1 MTLSSVVARPTTRIA
16 AREPVDRQ
24 PIPLLVCDDE
34 DTIRLALSRFLG
46 LRGYQVH
53 TAASADEALAVLGR
67 ERLQCLLC
75 DVRMPGMS
83 GLDLVPLALQHD
95 QDLAIIMLTAVND
108 ATSATTALS
117 RGAFD
122 YLMKPV
128 ELKDLDLAVGKALE
142 RRRRQIER
150 RQLDQLIRDEVAL
163 RTEELEREKGALRSM
178 TVSIAETLINAM
190 EAKDVYLRGHS
201 QRVSDLAGAL
211 AIQLDLGD
219 EMSDHV
225 RIAGRLHDVGKI
237 GIREEVLNKPGALTP
252 LEFEHVKDHVR
263 IGMEI
268 LAPLRHLGVALRFI
282 QDHHEHLDGSGYP
295 RGLAGDAI
303 SFGGRILTA
312 ADAFDALT
320 SHRAYRQ
327 PMTADQ
333 TLDYLRTQTGRL
345 LDPRVFDALRL
356 IVSRRG

>member
-1 MTLSSVVARPTTRIA
+1 MNSPPLEALATRTSAGEPPARTVVRI
-16 AREPVDRQ
+16 
-24 PIPLLVCDDE
+24 LVCDDE
-34 DTIRLALSRFLG
+34 ETIRLALSRFLG
-46 LRGYQVH
+46 LRGYEVFS
-53 TAASADEALAVLGR
+53 AASGEEALAVLAR
-67 ERLQCLLC
+67 ERVEVLLC
-75 DVRMPGMS
+75 DVRMPGLT
-83 GLDLVPLALQHD
+83 GLDLVPLALERD
-95 QDLAIIMLTAVND
+95 ADLAIIMLTAVND
-108 ATSATTALS
+108 AASATTALS

-128 ELKDLDLAVGKALE
+128 ELKDLESAVARALE
-142 RRRRQIER
+142 RRRQQIER
-150 RQLDQLIRDEVAL
+150 KLVDQLIRDEVAL
-163 RTEELEREKGALRSM
+163 RTVELEREKAALATM

-201 QRVSDLAGAL
+201 QRVSDLAGAV
-211 AIQLDLGD
+211 ATQLDLGAD
-219 EMSDHV
+219 MIGHV

-237 GIREEVLNKPGALTP
+237 GIREEVLNKPGPLTP

-268 LAPLRHLGVALRFI
+268 LAPLKHLGVALRFI
-282 QDHHEHLDGSGYP
+282 HDHHEHLDGSGYP

-320 SHRAYRQ
+320 SHRAYRE
-327 PMTADQ
+327 PMTAEQ

-356 IVSRRG
+356 VVVRRG